1 MEIDKIILR
10 EEEEMTRRKKREA
23 VFGVL
28 LAGMMAAC
36 LLLTVSTGID
46 FAKAEEVYRGVF
58 QGYSAALTDEDG
70 TSAEKQL
77 YDATNTYEYI
87 EYAGHDYTADYV
99 MEDGGKVFKDWY
111 DMSDRAEN
119 KTVAS
124 GAPGIEVQ
132 I

>member
-10 EEEEMTRRKKREA
+10 EEEEMTRRKMRKA

-58 QGYSAALTDEDG
+58 QGYSAD
-70 TSAEKQL
+70 
-77 YDATNTYEYI
+77 
-87 EYAGHDYTADYV
+87 
-99 MEDGGKVFKDWY
+99 
-111 DMSDRAEN
+111 
-119 KTVAS
+119 
-124 GAPGIEVQ
+124 
-132 I
+132 